1 MYTRYRVT
9 PVCVTLSLD
18 VTKAILYPAQ
28 TAQTPK
34 CSTKRSR
41 KRVKKN
47 AYLIEQ
53 IISEQEDIL
62 NQSIGSVGICNTGM
76 DDCTDTEIP
85 ESVFHNVESSCL
97 VLM

>member
-28 TAQTPK
+28 TAQTPE
-34 CSTKRSR
+34 CSAKRSR
-41 KRVKKN
+41 KRVKRD
-47 AYLIEQ
+47 AYSIEQ
-53 IISEQEDIL
+53 FISEQENIL
-62 NQSIGSVGICNTGM
+62 NQSIGSVGISYTSMG
-76 DDCTDTEIP
+76 DCTDTEIP
-85 ESVFHNVESSCL
+85 ESVFHNVKSSCL